1 MFLQKLINGF
11 LFIYFLLLSLQ
22 IPLLNAQIILPIE
35 FFPKFLVELK
45 PHFRVGLAWVELLL
59 YWPLAIASV
68 YGLLNKRYWVKKT
81 CLIYGVSAST
91 NLVAISSQWIVS
103 ERGSLKLATKVYG
116 PLMIAPVICILNE
129 LLTTTSSSA
138 RTLPPIKK
146 RV

>member
-11 LFIYFLLLSLQ
+11 LSIYFLFLSIQ

-68 YGLLNKRYWVKKT
+68 YGLLNKRSWSKKT
-81 CLIYGVSAST
+81 CLIY
-91 NLVAISSQWIVS
+91 VAILSELIGSAKGSPKLVS
-103 ERGSLKLATKVYG
+103 NFYG
-116 PLMIAPVICILNE
+116 PFMIATVICIVNG
-129 LLTTTSSSA
+129 LTTTSSSSS
-138 RTLPPIKK
+138 RTPMPRKSSFL
-146 RV
+146 